1 MTGFI
6 ASGLLVSFIFG
17 TFICLVSVSNSKRKW
32 LGWLVGITIS
42 LVFGFGFVGALAM
55 EQEWD
60 REAWNNGY
68 CECGG
73 SFELS
78 AATKSKMG
86 SKTFY
91 YTCGDCGHTI
101 ETSRLMR

>member
-1 MTGFI
+1 MI
-6 ASGLLVSFIFG
+6 A
-17 TFICLVSVSNSKRKW
+17 TANAKRKW
-32 LGWLVGITIS
+32 LGAIVGVIIS
-42 LVFGFGFVGALAM
+42 LAFGFGFVGAITM

-91 YTCGDCGHTI
+91 YSCEDCGHTI
-101 ETSRLMR
+101 ETSSLIK